1 MLFLVNTGFKKVL
14 GNAKYEKIHDE
25 FITGVLVRGCHE
37 FIRKVLGGLLS
48 MFGFVT
54 V

>member
-48 MFGFVT
+48 VFEFVK